1 MKKVLL
7 TVVLC
12 LVSHFLF
19 AQYTPVPKNII
30 TTSLSQFFEKPAG
43 FGIAYERMLDQGR
56 SNNVAQF
63 SLKLDLSKI
72 SDNERDA
79 FQTFEDRLIY
89 NEDAYQYS
97 GYVIT
102 PEVKYYFGW
111 NAPFGPYFSL
121 FGKYSFYKESFKDI
135 ADENNNYNSNIIA
148 FGRGLGAGY
157 QIKIKELV
165 VVDLGLGYMIQDKK
179 SDKKGFGEDGFTPIN
194 DEKKDGL
201 RIAVSLGTAF

>member
-7 TVVLC
+7 TVILC

-19 AQYTPVPKNII
+19 AQNTTVPKNII

-56 SNNVAQF
+56 SDNVAQF
-63 SLKLDLSKI
+63 SLKLDMKKI
-72 SDNERDA
+72 SDTERDA

-97 GYVIT
+97 GYIIT
-102 PEVKYYFGW
+102 PEIKYYFGW
-111 NAPFGPYFSL
+111 SAPFGPYFSL
-121 FGKYSFYKESFKDI
+121 FGKYSFYQESFTDI
-135 ADENNNYNSNIIA
+135 ADENNNYNSNITA

-179 SDKKGFGEDGFTPIN
+179 SDIQLFGEDGFTPLS
-194 DEKKDGL
+194 DEKKDGV
-201 RIAVSLGTAF
+201 RIAVSLGYAF

>member
-1 MKKVLL
+1 MLKKQDFSINFYMKKVLL

-12 LVSHFLF
+12 LVSHFLL

-30 TTSLSQFFEKPAG
+30 TTSLSHFFENPAG

-63 SLKLDLSKI
+63 SLKLDLKKI
-72 SDNERDA
+72 SDTERDA

-111 NAPFGPYFSL
+111 SAPFGPYFSL
-121 FGKYSFYKESFKDI
+121 FGKYSFYQESFTDI
-135 ADENNNYNSNIIA
+135 ADENNNYNSIITV

-157 QIKIKELV
+157 HDLLILV
-165 VVDLGLGYMIQDKK
+165 STSNSPLAIVISL
-179 SDKKGFGEDGFTPIN
+179 SKGSKVRFPY
-194 DEKKDGL
+194 
-201 RIAVSLGTAF
+201 SS